1 MLSQSTIKESLT
13 RKAARRQLR
22 RVMWVMGA
30 VFALILVANNIVF
43 QMIRS
48 PQHIGTAQMIY
59 GWARLYKPM
68 IFDDVRPDLV
78 SFGYSWVRDLFDPP
92 RMEALTGKTFFN
104 FGMSGATSFE
114 SLRLIQNMLAV
125 HTPKAALLDLRSF
138 YDTPRDHLVESQF
151 DERILHVNRDGSPNP
166 QAGLYRLLKI
176 NTSGAALAFNYR
188 FLVTHYAIASGE
200 HREEVLPSY
209 ERRDWAR
216 ARNRIEETRTLIS
229 QPRAF
234 GEESD
239 PRIRGKL
246 SLHDLDASMGHL
258 CEAGVDIKLF
268 ESPIMCG
275 YDMSQT
281 LAALQ
286 LVRARAPTCKSKI
299 SFHVFRYPNAVTL
312 EGLAKEPGLSM
323 FYRPDSHPRP
333 PLGEMIA
340 TRMLGLEG
348 QPGAP
353 LLPKDFGANVAAM
366 DNASA
371 TDWIL
376 TRGKR
381 CYGQWEPG
389 ALESTLVDLERLRG
403 HWAERYGPRVKN

>member
-1 MLSQSTIKESLT
+1 MLRQSTINESLT
-13 RKAARRQLR
+13 RKAARCQLR
-22 RVMWVMGA
+22 RVMWIMGA
-30 VFALILVANNIVF
+30 VFALILLANNIVY

-92 RMEALTGKTFFN
+92 RMEALTGQTFFN

-166 QAGLYRLLKI
+166 NAGLYRFLKI

-188 FLVTHYAIASGE
+188 FLTTHYAIESGE
-200 HREEVLPSY
+200 PREDVLPSY
-209 ERRDWAR
+209 ERRDWSKAQG
-216 ARNRIEETRTLIS
+216 RIAEMSKTLS
-229 QPRAF
+229 TPRAF

-239 PRIRGKL
+239 PRIRGEL
-246 SLHDLDASMGHL
+246 SLNDLDASIRHL
-258 CEAGVDIKLF
+258 CEAGVDVKLF

-275 YDMSQT
+275 YDMRQT
-281 LAALQ
+281 LAALK
-286 LVRARAPTCKSKI
+286 LVRERAPTCKSKI

-312 EGLAKEPGLSM
+312 EGLAREPGLSM

-340 TRMLGLEG
+340 TRMLGLENN
-348 QPGAP
+348 PGAP
-353 LLPKDFGANVAAM
+353 PLPEDFGANVAAM
-366 DNASA
+366 DDASA

-376 TRGKR
+376 TRGRR

-389 ALESTLVDLERLRG
+389 AFEAVISDLERLRG
-403 HWAERYGPRVKN
+403 RWAGLYGRVE